1 MFLIDRT
8 HESRRWG
15 KNFVDEDEDGLLGR
29 ELDALAD
36 NIDELAH
43 SQVLSTYVLFSE
55 PPKRS
60 MQTAAYRRY
69 EVLLLVNRWDVRLVC
84 LLADDLRI
92 PRRAATIRPTL
103 SNLFG
108 VQRATHV
115 RVSCLGTSA

>member
-1 MFLIDRT
+1 MLLVDGT
-8 HESRRWG
+8 HEGCCWREHLI
-15 KNFVDEDEDGLLGR
+15 DEDEDSLLGR

-69 EVLLLVNRWDVRLVC
+69 EVLLLVDGGNVCPVR
-84 LLADDLRI
+84 LLADHL
-92 PRRAATIRPTL
+92 
-103 SNLFG
+103 
-108 VQRATHV
+108 
-115 RVSCLGTSA
+115 